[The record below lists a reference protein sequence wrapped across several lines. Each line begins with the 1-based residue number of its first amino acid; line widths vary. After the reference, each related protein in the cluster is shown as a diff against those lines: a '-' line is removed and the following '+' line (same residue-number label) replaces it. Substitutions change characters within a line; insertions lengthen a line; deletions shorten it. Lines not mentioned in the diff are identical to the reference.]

1 MRKVNFTLD
10 DEVREE
16 LYRLVPPRKR
26 SRVVNEALRKELL
39 QMKREQAIDRL
50 MELRRKTAKFS
61 SREILEAL
69 RKDRARTP

>member
-16 LYRLVPPRKR
+16 LYRLVPSRKR
-26 SRVVNEALRKELL
+26 SRVVNEALRKALL

-50 MELRRKTAKFS
+50 MALRKKTAKFT

-69 RKDRARTP
+69 RKDRARPI

>member
-10 DEVREE
+10 DDVREE

-26 SRVVNEALRKELL
+26 SRMVNEALRKELL

-50 MELRRKTAKFS
+50 MELRKKTAKFT

-69 RKDRARTP
+69 RKDRARAI

>member
-10 DEVREE
+10 DDVRDE

-26 SRVVNEALRKELL
+26 SRVVNAALRKELL

-50 MELRRKTAKFS
+50 MELRKKTAKFT

-69 RKDRARTP
+69 RKDRARAI

>member
-1 MRKVNFTLD
+1 MSFTLD
-10 DEVREE
+10 DEVCGE

-39 QMKREQAIDRL
+39 QMRREQAIDRL
-50 MELRRKTAKFS
+50 MELGKKTAKFT

-69 RKDRARTP
+69 RKDRGRTG

>member
-1 MRKVNFTLD
+1 MRKVNVTLD
-10 DEVREE
+10 DDVREE

-50 MELRRKTAKFS
+50 MELRKKTAKFTS
-61 SREILEAL
+61 QGTLEAL
-69 RKDRARTP
+69 RKDRARTI

>member
-1 MRKVNFTLD
+1 MRKVNFTLAD
-10 DEVREE
+10 DVREE

-50 MELRRKTAKFS
+50 MELRKKTAKFT

-69 RKDRARTP
+69 RKDRARAI

>member
-1 MRKVNFTLD
+1 MNFTLD
-10 DEVREE
+10 DDVREE

-50 MELRRKTAKFS
+50 MELRKKTAKFS
-61 SREILEAL
+61 ARETLEAL
-69 RKDRARTP
+69 RKDRARTI